1 MNPSNTHGVQRMAT
15 STALA
20 PIDTNR
26 DTRWSQENLQRCRTR
41 RHTDATIARH
51 VSILEQVARAHDGV
65 LPPYKWLNEHGYFSS
80 YEVMRQYPQ
89 SFAHIKT
96 STDKKFEVYAARETA
111 KAEHAAQILP
121 PSNVKTLAEYNVPG
135 AQFNPTHLAI
145 EPGTAEQDWM
155 QIGRAL
161 ASVAQSAYWW
171 VGDWLVY
178 GFKTYGIQATFD
190 LAQQATGYSRTQLHE
205 CSYMAKRF
213 PPERRCG
220 ALTFFHHRCV
230 ASCPPAMADKLLAEA
245 ADLGL
250 TGRQIKELGDTQMGK
265 PERKTKSHALQVK
278 LPGAVY
284 DALRERANGHDLNFF
299 VANIVGEWL
308 DGRLWSAPPGRGK

>member
-1 MNPSNTHGVQRMAT
+1 MAT
-15 STALA
+15 TALA

-26 DTRWSQENLQRCRTR
+26 ETRWSRENLERCRTR

-80 YEVMRQYPQ
+80 YDVMKQYPQ

-96 STDKKFEVYAARETA
+96 SRDRKFEIHQAHEKT
-111 KAEHAAQILP
+111 KADAAAQVLP
-121 PSNVKTLAEYNVPG
+121 PSKAKSIAEYNVPG
-135 AQFNPTHLAI
+135 AEFNPTHLAI
-145 EPGTAEQDWM
+145 DPGTAEPDWM

-161 ASVAQSAYWW
+161 ASVSQSTYWW
-171 VGDWLVY
+171 VGDWLLY

-190 LAQQATGYSRTQLHE
+190 LAQQATGYSRSQLHE

-213 PPERRCG
+213 PPARRCG
-220 ALTFFHHRCV
+220 ALTFYHHKNV
-230 ASCPPAMADKLLAEA
+230 ATFPPAMADKLLAEA

-250 TGRQIKELGDTQMGK
+250 TGRQLRELGDTQMGK
-265 PERKTKSHALQVK
+265 PERKVKSHNLQVR
-278 LPGAVY
+278 LPGEVY
-284 DALRERANGHDLNFF
+284 AALKARANGHDLNFF
-299 VANIVGEWL
+299 MSNIIMEWL
-308 DGRLWSAPPGRGK
+308 DGRLWSAPPGRGE